1 MGEAR
6 SLSILVALVAIILVS
21 SIVPHL
27 STVSVSGP
35 SPYSNYMYEWFVAL
49 RIDGGFVNTSLVEDL
64 IASVNL
70 SMFTYVFEAGGR
82 DYLIYRTP
90 YSPHLVIEAY
100 NDDDS
105 AIISLHYMPKA
116 EAVLWSAHPCG
127 EAITCDFAFTNK
139 SFLMEA
145 ASSAGWS
152 VLELENR
159 TYYKCTTVT
168 PGGEPPTCVQINE
181 MRAIMLKNIT
191 DGFVEAKI
199 FSSYSQG
206 SMPWADIVFLT
217 NNPGPEADE
226 AVRELAQHLLGT
238 DYSPSWS
245 PPTQSGFNINTA
257 RYVLAV
263 EAGYLAS
270 LGVLDTG
277 DRSEDEVSTAIHM
290 IDSVNQTVEL
300 SQSGEVTIIPYIP
313 PNPQTIASEIYTW
326 PCTPYLGLLH
336 PYCTI
341 TTTLPPPLITT
352 NTSSSTTE
360 THPHTTNTGATGT
373 GTSTGTQSLTTMSN
387 GSGTQEPATSNGDE
401 NKDLTYLGLSVILA
415 LIAAAITG
423 ALVRR

>member
-6 SLSILVALVAIILVS
+6 ALSILVVLVAIILVS
-21 SIVPHL
+21 SIVPYL

-35 SPYSNYMYEWFVAL
+35 SHYSNYVYEWFVAL
-49 RIDGGFVNTSLVEDL
+49 RIDGGFVNTSLVEEL
-64 IASVNL
+64 ISSVNL
-70 SMFTYVFEAGGR
+70 SMFTYVFEEGGR

-90 YSPHLVIEAY
+90 YSPHLVVEAY
-100 NDDDS
+100 NDGDS
-105 AIISLHYMPKA
+105 AIISLHYMPRA
-116 EAVLWSAHPCG
+116 ESVLWSAHPCG
-127 EAITCDFAFTNK
+127 EAIACDFAFTNK
-139 SFLMEA
+139 SSLMDA

-152 VLELENR
+152 VVELENR

-191 DGFVEAKI
+191 DGFVEARI

-226 AVRELAQHLLGT
+226 AAKELTQYLLGI
-238 DYSPSWS
+238 DYSPSWY
-245 PPTQSGFNINTA
+245 PPSQSGFNINTA

-263 EAGYLAS
+263 EAEYLAS

-277 DRSEDEVSTAIHM
+277 GRSNDEVSNTIHM
-290 IDSVNQTVEL
+290 IDSVNQTVKL
-300 SQSGEVTIIPYIP
+300 SQSGEVTINPYIP
-313 PNPQTIASEIYTW
+313 PNPQTIANEIYTW

-336 PYCTI
+336 PYCMI
-341 TTTLPPPLITT
+341 TTTLPPPQTT
-352 NTSSSTTE
+352 ATTTSSSTTE
-360 THPHTTNTGATGT
+360 THLHTTNTGATG
-373 GTSTGTQSLTTMSN
+373 TGTQSLTTMSN
-387 GSGTQEPATSNGDE
+387 GSGTQELATSNGDE